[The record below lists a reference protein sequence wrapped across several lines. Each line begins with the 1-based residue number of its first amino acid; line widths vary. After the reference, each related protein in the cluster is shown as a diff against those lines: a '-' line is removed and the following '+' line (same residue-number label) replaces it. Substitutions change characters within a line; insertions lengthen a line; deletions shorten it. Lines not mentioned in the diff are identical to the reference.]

1 MGTPASTEIL
11 LARHAGGRGL
21 RVALQFSPVAIAGL
35 FVLLLFF
42 LPTREF
48 AKTLLLENHV
58 VENITFAAFLLGAV
72 LGAAA
77 AIRSSRS
84 GQHLFVTS
92 FYTLVSAALFVI
104 AMEEVNWGQL
114 FIEFETPAIIRKLT
128 THREMSIHKRHLID
142 GQSEYLRMIVCVGMW
157 LGLLPW
163 RSPQLRKI
171 AMPRFLWPWPFV
183 ITILCGI
190 DLYTVFVQEPRFF
203 YRTMGIYMSEVTEML
218 IGLAAFLYVAV
229 NLRRLSLIENRQ
241 LPGRT

>member
-1 MGTPASTEIL
+1 M
-11 LARHAGGRGL
+11 ARHPSGRWL
-21 RVALQFSPVAIAGL
+21 RAALQFSPVGIAGL
-35 FVLLLFF
+35 FVLLLFY

-48 AKTLLLENHV
+48 AKTLLLENHL
-58 VENITFAAFLLGAV
+58 VENTTFAAFLLGAV

-84 GQHLFVTS
+84 GEHHFVTS
-92 FYTLVSAALFVI
+92 FYALASAALFLI

-114 FIEFETPAIIRKLT
+114 FIEFETPEIIRKLT
-128 THREMSIHKRHLID
+128 KHREMSIHKRHLID

-157 LGLLPW
+157 LLLLPW
-163 RSPQLRKI
+163 RSPHLQKI
-171 AMPRFLWPWPFV
+171 AMPRVLWTWPFV

-229 NLRRLSLIENRQ
+229 KLRRLCANEDRPLPRQ
-241 LPGRT
+241 T

>member
-1 MGTPASTEIL
+1 V
-11 LARHAGGRGL
+11 GL
-21 RVALQFSPVAIAGL
+21 AGL
-35 FVLLLFF
+35 FVVLLFYI
-42 LPTREF
+42 PTREF

-58 VENITFAAFLLGAV
+58 VEHTTFAAFLLGAV

-77 AIRSSRS
+77 AIRSSRN
-84 GQHLFVTS
+84 GEHRHVIG
-92 FYTLVSAALFVI
+92 FYALVSVGLFVI

-114 FIEFETPAIIRKLT
+114 FFYFDTPEIIRKLT
-128 THREMSIHKRHLID
+128 RHRELSIHKRHLVD
-142 GQSEYLRMIVCVGMW
+142 GQSEYLRMTACVGMW
-157 LGLLPW
+157 LLLLPW
-163 RSPQLRKI
+163 RSPQLRRI

-229 NLRRLSLIENRQ
+229 NLRRLSIIENRQ